1 MKKNYFTLFL
11 MAFCL
16 FSSFKPSAACEYA
29 GSNIGF
35 VRSQT
40 ERAITINDINKAR
53 FFAYKALNAIEKSK
67 KQLNE
72 CGCDYAAKNIEEGL
86 DNLKKALRAT
96 TLNGTRILLNRALE
110 NTLGSLEALEKH
122 ELHNSKFA
130 SDVLVMNTVEA
141 NNTKIAMKRFDMR
154 SLHQKIDESLLN
166 YQESLNTIVNTVNC
180 KEAKAYVNKVFNH
193 CEAQLLKPNLSEG
206 KKYYNLRTKEI
217 TAEAIIRLGDCPQ
230 R

>member
-1 MKKNYFTLFL
+1 MKKIYFTLFL
-11 MAFCL
+11 IAFCL
-16 FSSFKPSAACEYA
+16 FTSFKSFKPSAACEYA

-40 ERAITINDINKAR
+40 EKAITTNDINKAR

-72 CGCDYAAKNIEEGL
+72 CGCDYAAKNIEEGF
-86 DNLKKALRAT
+86 DNLKKAIKAT

-110 NTLGSLEALEKH
+110 NTLGSLEALEEH

-141 NNTKIAMKRFDMR
+141 NNAKITPKRFDIK
-154 SLHQKIDESLLN
+154 SLHQKIDESLLK
-166 YQESLNTIVNTVNC
+166 YQESLSTIVNTVNC
-180 KEAKAYVNKVFNH
+180 KEVRAYAEKIFNR
-193 CEAQLLKPNLSEG
+193 CEAELLKPDLSE
-206 KKYYNLRTKEI
+206 
-217 TAEAIIRLGDCPQ
+217 
-230 R
+230 